1 MMVVLVGQGRA
12 MESHNDSFA
21 IDLEIWLEYG
31 QESKK
36 TSPGK

>member
-36 TSPGK
+36 TSPRK